1 MGEEGREPASEAR
14 SESQASGV
22 NRGERGCAA
31 PAEARSE
38 SQASGVNRARE
49 RSPIAFE
56 GQLSPPRKNGELQF
70 AEPWESRVFGL
81 TMTLYESGAF
91 EWSEFQALLI
101 DSIGAWEREHGT
113 SGDGYRYWE
122 RWLEA
127 FEQLAA
133 RKQLLAPG
141 ALEARIAKLSA
152 RPAGWDH
159 P

>member
-1 MGEEGREPASEAR
+1 MGEDASA
-14 SESQASGV
+14 G
-22 NRGERGCAA
+22 N
-31 PAEARSE
+31 
-38 SQASGVNRARE
+38 
-49 RSPIAFE
+49 PIAFE

-91 EWSEFQALLI
+91 AWSEFQALLI

-127 FEQLAA
+127 FERLAA
-133 RKQLLAPG
+133 RKQLLAPEV
-141 ALEARIAKLSA
+141 LEARVAELAA